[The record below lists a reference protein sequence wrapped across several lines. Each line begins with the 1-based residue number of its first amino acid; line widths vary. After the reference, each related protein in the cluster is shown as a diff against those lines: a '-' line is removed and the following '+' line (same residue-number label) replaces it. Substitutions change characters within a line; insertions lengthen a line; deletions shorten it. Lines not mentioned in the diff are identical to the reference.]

1 MAFSNSLFQLAD
13 APYGTGAANALQ
25 CRTGLD
31 ISYGLIWPSQ
41 INLNIS
47 TRFVKNSTFQNSQG
61 KITQMCLQYLPPP
74 CLPCKSRSFHRILIP
89 IWKKRDDKRENL
101 IPITIC
107 KCFEKKLFCNKDS
120 PTCTNET

>member
-13 APYGTGAANALQ
+13 APFGTGAANALQ

-74 CLPCKSRSFHRILIP
+74 MLALYKQVIP
-89 IWKKRDDKRENL
+89 QNSHPNLEEKR
-101 IPITIC
+101 
-107 KCFEKKLFCNKDS
+107 
-120 PTCTNET
+120 